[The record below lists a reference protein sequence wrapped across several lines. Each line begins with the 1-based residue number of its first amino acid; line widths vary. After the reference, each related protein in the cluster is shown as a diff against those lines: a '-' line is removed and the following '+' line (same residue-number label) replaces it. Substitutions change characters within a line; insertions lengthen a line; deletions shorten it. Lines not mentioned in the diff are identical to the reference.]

1 MAETPEPP
9 ASGTEDIL
17 DKANALLARHR
28 SAVPAGGGEPP
39 VDFPVLTEILHEA
52 TAAGYTEAQLESL
65 ERDLRLELLGLLGP
79 EFERLVEANVHERIG
94 AKVEEV
100 MGLARKVLE
109 AEVRA
114 AVRDALGE
122 VIAAET
128 ARLRAGK

>member
-1 MAETPEPP
+1 MADPPEPP
-9 ASGTEDIL
+9 ASGTEEIL
-17 DKANALLARHR
+17 DKANALLTRHR
-28 SAVPAGGGEPP
+28 AAGLASRSEPP

-52 TAAGYTEAQLESL
+52 TAAGYSEAQLEQL

-79 EFERLVEANVHERIG
+79 EFERLVEAKVHERIG
-94 AKVEEV
+94 AKIEEV

-128 ARLRAGK
+128 ERLKAGK